1 MDRRARQARRIY
13 SAINEILHTYW
24 DPIGMNDALPKDE
37 YEGYVGVVYRALADG
52 KSEAGLVSLL
62 TTLENN
68 SLGLRSPWQR
78 KREAAR
84 RLAALNIKLDDV
96 QQTGD

>member
-1 MDRRARQARRIY
+1 MDRRARQARQIY
-13 SAINEILHTYW
+13 STINEILHTYW

-52 KSEAGLVSLL
+52 KSETELVSLL
-62 TTLENN
+62 TTLENKAI
-68 SLGLRSPWQR
+68 GLRAPWQD

-84 RLAALNIKLDDV
+84 RLVALDIKL
-96 QQTGD
+96 THPKGAGT